1 MALINFTDLQK
12 ELDNAVNHFSGE
24 LKKLR
29 AGRPRI
35 ETFTDLSVM
44 MYGAATPI
52 KSVANVSIE
61 GGTSVIIKPYFA
73 DKDLMNDISRV
84 VTELNL
90 GFNPSIQG
98 DIVRV
103 NIPPMTEER
112 RLQTI
117 KEMKAMQENALT
129 TVRVA
134 RQKFNDKVDAFTGV
148 SEDDQ
153 KRDKNDIQKAVDL
166 VNKQIKDMAEAKE
179 EDLKTL

>member
-1 MALINFTDLQK
+1 MALINLSELK
-12 ELDNAVNHFSGE
+12 AELDKASNHFAGE

-35 ETFTDLSVM
+35 ETFSDLSVM

-52 KSVANVSIE
+52 QSVANISIE
-61 GGTSVIIKPYFA
+61 GGTSVVIKPYFA
-73 DKDLMNDISRV
+73 DKDLMNDIVRV
-84 VTELNL
+84 VNEMNL
-90 GFNPSIQG
+90 GFSPSIQG
-98 DIVRV
+98 EIVRV

-117 KEMKAMQENALT
+117 KEMKVLQENAHKT
-129 TVRVA
+129 IRIA

-148 SEDDQ
+148 SEDEQ

-166 VNKQIKDMAEAKE
+166 ANKEIEQMADKKE
-179 EDLKTL
+179 EELSTL